1 MSTKKEN
8 DAFLRGFAVATAINA
23 EWGVSGAKL
32 LAEGGFT
39 LKDLIDAGVEDPDLY
54 QIRYGMHGG
63 QERSVPEEK
72 REHQE
77 PDFMSGMPP
86 RDFVHKVLVADNK
99 TRKPKRKDDP

>member
-1 MSTKKEN
+1 MSTKKEK

-23 EWGVSGAKL
+23 EWGVAGAKL
-32 LAEGGFT
+32 LQEGGFK
-39 LKDLIDAGVEDPDLY
+39 LQDLIDAGVQDGDLY

-77 PDFMSGMPP
+77 PDFMSEMPP
-86 RDFVHKVLVADNK
+86 RDVAYKVLLADNK